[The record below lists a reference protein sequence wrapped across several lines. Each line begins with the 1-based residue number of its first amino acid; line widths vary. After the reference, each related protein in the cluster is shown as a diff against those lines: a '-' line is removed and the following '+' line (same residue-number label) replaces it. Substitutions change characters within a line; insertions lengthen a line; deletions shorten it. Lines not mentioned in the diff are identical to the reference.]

1 MTIMRVTKMK
11 YLRLQYGAA
20 LKDVAVHL
28 GVSDGYVSKLENGWY
43 KRVPD
48 ALRERIIEFH
58 GEPYEDLQEEIDFPV
73 IKPLPKLEAKT
84 VAA

>member
-1 MTIMRVTKMK
+1 MRAKLTKMK
-11 YLRLQYGAA
+11 YLRLQYKAE

-48 ALRERIIEFH
+48 QLRERIIEFY
-58 GEPYEDLQEEIDFPV
+58 GEPYEDLQEEISFPM
-73 IKPLPKLEAKT
+73 IKPLPKLEAAIE
-84 VAA
+84 AA